1 MYICS
6 MEKKI
11 AIIIMVLLLTGIS
24 TVMAYEDHRNRH
36 VDSLEMV
43 LRCDNPP
50 KGKDLLIVYLNLM
63 SGYRNTNHE
72 RCLQYARKALAL
84 SYELNALNARES
96 AWYNLGLL
104 AYGRDEHDKALGY
117 FQQALAVT
125 DSMKNDQRYK
135 VSDIDDNLSQI
146 YGAIGNLYNM
156 QDKALLA
163 IEYYQKA
170 LPIFEKYNW
179 LESQTILHHN
189 VAELYLSM
197 GNNEKA
203 EFHYTQAIKTG
214 TASNDSLMMALPRK
228 GLVKIYFDQGK
239 YEQVRQNINF
249 AYAYYHIHRQE
260 EPGDY
265 AEILASLVKM
275 HLMSGHEDL
284 QKAKAF
290 AEEALTYDNGELM
303 SENRYDI
310 HVAAAMVAMHEGN
323 WQQALHHALRSVHEN
338 EEEATYSDVG
348 SFEMLAII
356 YMHLGDHD
364 KASIYIKK
372 VRAMMERFATKNYQ
386 SSLSQ
391 MEVLYQTKEKESQIE
406 RLKKEKRW
414 FLWGGILTAL
424 VLFLTAG
431 VFFLL
436 WRGIRLKRR
445 TALIQA
451 RLDGEITE
459 RVRIARDLHDRL
471 GGTLT
476 ALKQNLPKGSTTTV
490 SLVDEAIREMRHV
503 SHHLLPDSLNR
514 YGLRVALR
522 DYCQTLKNV
531 SFSFIGKEERLDKQ
545 KEEAIYC
552 MVYELV
558 NNAVKSAQAKH
569 ILVHLF
575 VDEQVTAINVSDDGR
590 GITDEERKKGIGLGN
605 LQQRVNAIGGTL
617 SILSKPQEGTEVNIE
632 FRNKP

>member
-24 TVMAYEDHRNRH
+24 TVMGYEDHRNRH
-36 VDSLEMV
+36 VDSLETV
-43 LRCDNPP
+43 LRSDNPP
-50 KGKDLLIVYLNLM
+50 KGKDLLRAYLNLM
-63 SGYRNTNHE
+63 SGYRNTSHD
-72 RCLQYARKALAL
+72 RCMLYARKALAL

-96 AWYNLGLL
+96 AWYNLGLM

-125 DSMKNDQRYK
+125 DSMKNDKRYK
-135 VSDIDDNLSQI
+135 VSDIDDNLSQL

-214 TASNDSLMMALPRK
+214 TASKDSLMMALPRK
-228 GLVKIYFDQGK
+228 GLVKIYLDQDK

-249 AYAYYHIHRQE
+249 AYAYYHTHRQE

-265 AEILASLVKM
+265 SEILVSLVKM

-284 QKAKAF
+284 QKAKAY

-338 EEEATYSDVG
+338 DEEATYSDVG
-348 SFEMLAII
+348 SYEMLSTI
-356 YMHLGDHD
+356 YMHLGDQS
-364 KASIYIKK
+364 KALLYIKK

-424 VLFLTAG
+424 VLLLTAG

-451 RLDGEITE
+451 RLDGEIAE

-476 ALKQNLPKGSTTTV
+476 ALKQNLPKESTTTIA
-490 SLVDEAIREMRHV
+490 LADEAIREMRHV

-569 ILVHLF
+569 ILVQLF

-590 GITDEERKKGIGLGN
+590 GITDEDHEKGMGLSN
-605 LQQRVNAIGGTL
+605 LRQRVNSIGGTL
-617 SILSKPQEGTEVNIE
+617 TILSKPHEGTEVNIE
-632 FRNKP
+632 IRNKP

>member
-1 MYICS
+1 MYICN

-24 TVMAYEDHRNRH
+24 TVMGYEDHRNRH
-36 VDSLEMV
+36 VDSLETV
-43 LRCDNPP
+43 LRSDNPP
-50 KGKDLLIVYLNLM
+50 KGKDLLRVYLNLM
-63 SGYRNTNHE
+63 SGYRNTSHD
-72 RCLQYARKALAL
+72 RCMLYARKALAL

-125 DSMKNDQRYK
+125 DSMKNDKRYK

-170 LPIFEKYNW
+170 LPIFERYNW

-214 TASNDSLMMALPRK
+214 TASKDSLMMALPRK
-228 GLVKIYFDQGK
+228 GLVKIYLDQGK

-249 AYAYYHIHRQE
+249 AYAYYHTHRQE

-265 AEILASLVKM
+265 SEILVSLVKM

-284 QKAKAF
+284 QKAKAY

-338 EEEATYSDVG
+338 DEEATYSDVG
-348 SFEMLAII
+348 SYEMLSSI
-356 YMHLGDHD
+356 YMHLGDQS
-364 KASIYIKK
+364 KALLYIKK

-424 VLFLTAG
+424 VLLLTAG

-451 RLDGEITE
+451 RLDGEIAE

-476 ALKQNLPKGSTTTV
+476 ALKQNLPKESTTTIA
-490 SLVDEAIREMRHV
+490 LADEAIREMRHV

-569 ILVHLF
+569 ILVQLF
-575 VDEQVTAINVSDDGR
+575 VDEEVTAINVSDDGR
-590 GITDEERKKGIGLGN
+590 GITDEDHEKGMGLSN
-605 LQQRVNAIGGTL
+605 LRQRVNSIGGTL
-617 SILSKPQEGTEVNIE
+617 TILSKPHEGTEVNIE
-632 FRNKP
+632 IRNKP

>member
-1 MYICS
+1 MYICN

-24 TVMAYEDHRNRH
+24 TVMGYEDHRNRH
-36 VDSLEMV
+36 VDSLETV
-43 LRCDNPP
+43 LRSDNPP
-50 KGKDLLIVYLNLM
+50 KGKDLLRAYLNLM
-63 SGYRNTNHE
+63 SGYRNTSHD
-72 RCLQYARKALAL
+72 RCMLYAHKALAL

-125 DSMKNDQRYK
+125 DSMKNDKRYK
-135 VSDIDDNLSQI
+135 VSDIDDNLSQL

-197 GNNEKA
+197 GNKEKA
-203 EFHYTQAIKTG
+203 EFHYTQAIQTG
-214 TASNDSLMMALPRK
+214 TASKDSLMMALPRK
-228 GLVKIYFDQGK
+228 GLVKIYLDQDK
-239 YEQVRQNINF
+239 YELVRQNINF
-249 AYAYYHIHRQE
+249 AYAYYHTHRQE

-265 AEILASLVKM
+265 SEILVSLVKM

-284 QKAKAF
+284 QKAKAY

-303 SENRYDI
+303 SENSYDI

-338 EEEATYSDVG
+338 DEEATYSDVG
-348 SFEMLAII
+348 SYEMLSTI
-356 YMHLGDHD
+356 YMHLGDQS
-364 KASIYIKK
+364 KALLYIKK

-424 VLFLTAG
+424 VLLLTAG

-451 RLDGEITE
+451 RLDGEIAE

-476 ALKQNLPKGSTTTV
+476 ALKQNLPKESTTTIA
-490 SLVDEAIREMRHV
+490 LADEAIREMRHV

-569 ILVHLF
+569 ILVQLF

-590 GITDEERKKGIGLGN
+590 GITDEDHEKGMGLSN
-605 LQQRVNAIGGTL
+605 LRQRVNSIGGTL
-617 SILSKPQEGTEVNIE
+617 TILSKPHEGTEVNIE
-632 FRNKP
+632 IRNKP